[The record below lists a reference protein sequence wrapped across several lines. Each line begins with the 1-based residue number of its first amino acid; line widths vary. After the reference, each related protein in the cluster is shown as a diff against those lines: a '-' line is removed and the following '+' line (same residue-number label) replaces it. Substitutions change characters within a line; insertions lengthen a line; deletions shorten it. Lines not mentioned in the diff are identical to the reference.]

1 VAVSTLTQTLG
12 NDHGHCDELFAA
24 AEAAVGAGDWD
35 GAQARFEAFRDAL
48 ERHLD
53 FEESRLFPALEEA
66 EPAALAPTSVM
77 REEHRHMRALVAEL
91 DRALGSRDAEAYLG
105 ASETLLVLMQQH
117 NAKEEHVLYP
127 MSDRVLGE
135 GAHALAR
142 ELAPSREAAPENP

>member
-66 EPAALAPTSVM
+66 E
-77 REEHRHMRALVAEL
+77 RRRARPRARVA
-91 DRALGSRDAEAYLG
+91 GC
-105 ASETLLVLMQQH
+105 
-117 NAKEEHVLYP
+117 
-127 MSDRVLGE
+127 
-135 GAHALAR
+135 
-142 ELAPSREAAPENP
+142 